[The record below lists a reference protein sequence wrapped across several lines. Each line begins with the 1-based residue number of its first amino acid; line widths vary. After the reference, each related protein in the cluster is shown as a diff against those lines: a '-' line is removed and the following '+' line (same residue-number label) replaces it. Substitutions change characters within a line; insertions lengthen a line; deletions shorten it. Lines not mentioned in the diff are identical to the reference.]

1 MKIVQAKIHHVCKE
15 CRKDIYHGD
24 YYYPQRKKLAICYEC
39 GRVMGAVKTNEKADR
54 FNENKPKLSMVLEAS
69 HALDGA
75 ARVLM
80 FGANKYDRGNWR
92 KGLNHTEICDSLLR
106 HLTAYLSGED
116 NDQDSGLPHV
126 DHIQCN
132 ALFLSEMYHTKR
144 GVDDR
149 SNKLQDKEC

>member
-1 MKIVQAKIHHVCKE
+1 MKIVQAKTYHVCKK
-15 CRKDIYHGD
+15 CFSDIYCGD
-24 YYYPQRKKLAICYEC
+24 YYYPQRHKKALCFGC
-39 GRVMGAVKTNEKADR
+39 GKASDNTSDKADR
-54 FNENKPKLSMVLEAS
+54 LNDGKPKLSMVLEAS
-69 HALDGA
+69 NALDGA